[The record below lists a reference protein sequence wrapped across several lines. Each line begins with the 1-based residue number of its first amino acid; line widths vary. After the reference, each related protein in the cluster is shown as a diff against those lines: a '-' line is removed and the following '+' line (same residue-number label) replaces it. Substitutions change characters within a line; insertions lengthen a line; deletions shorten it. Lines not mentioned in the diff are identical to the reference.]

1 MGNRNAPS
9 PAASSVH
16 IMIEKPDEMNPSAG
30 MYLIIQLSAIAMSAT
45 IVIPLFFLADDNADK
60 IKVKTVDKAENK
72 IVENQV
78 QTETISKEEKC
89 TNREEKP

>member
-1 MGNRNAPS
+1 
-9 PAASSVH
+9 
-16 IMIEKPDEMNPSAG
+16 MICYNIK
-30 MYLIIQLSAIAMSAT
+30 ITIQAQSIPT
-45 IVIPLFFLADDNADK
+45 ILYTKQKKYISENNSDVLADDNADK

-78 QTETISKEEKC
+78 QTETISKEENC